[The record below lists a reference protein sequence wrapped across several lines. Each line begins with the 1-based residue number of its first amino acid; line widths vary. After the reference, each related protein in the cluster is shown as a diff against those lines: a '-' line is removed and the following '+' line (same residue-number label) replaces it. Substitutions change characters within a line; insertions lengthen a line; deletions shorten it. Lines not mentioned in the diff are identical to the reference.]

1 MLKYWLIS
9 KIYLMKPYKQLMKR
23 LVLTVLMT
31 TALLTAAAY
40 EMHYEVSFEP
50 ETHYINVELNY
61 TTDTIG
67 TPVVLKMPVWAP
79 GYYVIVDYPKY
90 LTDFSVSDE
99 TGKLLKWE
107 KQGKNGWAFTPV
119 CSKTQVRW
127 RIYANERSVAESR
140 VENTIGFL
148 TPNGVFM
155 HRDGDIAHDCHIH
168 FTMPD
173 TWTRIST
180 GLAKEGNMPGC
191 YYSKNFDVLYD
202 SPFLFGNHFSEE
214 FMHEGHKYEFA
225 LETPDGFAESQFK
238 DDFKKMVSATSRLI
252 GDVPYDNY
260 CLIHLGKG
268 GGGLEHQNS
277 QACYSEGTF
286 RFADRNAYLRYMSFV
301 THEYFHLY
309 NVKSIRPIELGPF
322 DYDREVFTPMLWV
335 SEGFTVYYETR
346 LMMNAGICD
355 SDYLLKD
362 LSGSIATVESMNG
375 HKHMSLRQSSY
386 DIWLNFFNRSAN
398 GADVRISY
406 YDKGPILALLIDIE
420 IRNATNAEKSLDDL
434 MRLLYYRY
442 FKDLGRGFSEEEF
455 WQSVTEIAGSPLNEI
470 RHYVDTTAE
479 IDYDRILAK
488 AGLALNHSNYQLFR
502 LTNCDA
508 NALKVRKSMG
518 L

>member
-9 KIYLMKPYKQLMKR
+9 KIHLMKSYKQLMKR

-168 FTMPD
+168 HYARHVD
-173 TWTRIST
+173 THLNWACERRKHA
-180 GLAKEGNMPGC
+180 GML
-191 YYSKNFDVLYD
+191 
-202 SPFLFGNHFSEE
+202 LFQE
-214 FMHEGHKYEFA
+214 
-225 LETPDGFAESQFK
+225 
-238 DDFKKMVSATSRLI
+238 
-252 GDVPYDNY
+252 
-260 CLIHLGKG
+260 
-268 GGGLEHQNS
+268 
-277 QACYSEGTF
+277 
-286 RFADRNAYLRYMSFV
+286 LRR
-301 THEYFHLY
+301 T
-309 NVKSIRPIELGPF
+309 
-322 DYDREVFTPMLWV
+322 
-335 SEGFTVYYETR
+335 
-346 LMMNAGICD
+346 
-355 SDYLLKD
+355 
-362 LSGSIATVESMNG
+362 
-375 HKHMSLRQSSY
+375 LRQ
-386 DIWLNFFNRSAN
+386 
-398 GADVRISY
+398 
-406 YDKGPILALLIDIE
+406 PI
-420 IRNATNAEKSLDDL
+420 
-434 MRLLYYRY
+434 
-442 FKDLGRGFSEEEF
+442 
-455 WQSVTEIAGSPLNEI
+455 PL
-470 RHYVDTTAE
+470 
-479 IDYDRILAK
+479 
-488 AGLALNHSNYQLFR
+488 
-502 LTNCDA
+502 
-508 NALKVRKSMG
+508 RKSF
-518 L
+518 LRRVYA